1 MRAPSDTYPDRWEC
15 QPERRSPLLFRG
27 LLAREVRCLITSL
40 GTRTVF
46 TGDTLGETTMSEKAS
61 ERTEPDVDAET
72 MSSNDDP
79 RRLREQPRP
88 WR

>member
-1 MRAPSDTYPDRWEC
+1 M
-15 QPERRSPLLFRG
+15 
-27 LLAREVRCLITSL
+27 
-40 GTRTVF
+40 
-46 TGDTLGETTMSEKAS
+46 GENVS

-88 WR
+88 WK